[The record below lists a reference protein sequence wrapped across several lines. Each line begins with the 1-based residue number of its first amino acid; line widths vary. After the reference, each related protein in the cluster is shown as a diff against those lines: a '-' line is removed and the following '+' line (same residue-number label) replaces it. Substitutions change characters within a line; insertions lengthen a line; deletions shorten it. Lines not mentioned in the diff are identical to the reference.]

1 MLAQVIVVTLE
12 VHYKEF
18 RATLS
23 NQIRACTAIRRL
35 RISLSRRRMLPPFK
49 MRRRRC
55 KQTPES
61 RTRGQEQEQEDA
73 RRCETFLVRSPA
85 IIWISVLSGE
95 EAVECGNAM
104 IYLL

>member
-73 RRCETFLVRSPA
+73 RRKEDVRHFLFVRQ
-85 IIWISVLSGE
+85 LSFGFPSFLGE
-95 EAVECGNAM
+95 KRWNAEM
-104 IYLL
+104 R